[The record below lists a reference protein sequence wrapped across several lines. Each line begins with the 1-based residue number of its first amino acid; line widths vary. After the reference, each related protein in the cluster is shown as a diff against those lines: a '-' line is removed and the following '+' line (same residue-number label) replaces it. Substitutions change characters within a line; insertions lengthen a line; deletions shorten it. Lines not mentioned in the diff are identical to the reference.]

1 MADLAE
7 LALEGVPL
15 VTEHYDKVYDPI
27 KNKTKQGLQKVKS
40 MRNGDGSYES
50 EEEYEGFDRYGPPQR
65 SQTDR
70 RRRSPRDD
78 YDDRRRR
85 SGRGEMMEERYVYSK
100 SNGRARSTGGGRG
113 DHRKGLLIF
122 YPFRQYLLG
131 QWDRL
136 TRTQEAEGITPTPNP
151 PSPLPVANAENLWE
165 RKPLLH

>member
-7 LALEGVPL
+7 LAMEGVPL

-27 KNKTKQGLQKVKS
+27 KNKTKEGIQKVKR

-50 EEEYEGFDRYGPPQR
+50 EEEYEEFDRYGPPQR

-85 SGRGEMMEERYVYSK
+85 SGRGDVVEERHVYSK

-113 DHRKGLLIF
+113 DRRKGVLIF
-122 YPFRQYLLG
+122 CSFKNTLLG
-131 QWDRL
+131 YWGRL
-136 TRTQEAEGITPTPNP
+136 TRT
-151 PSPLPVANAENLWE
+151 
-165 RKPLLH
+165 